1 MYNCQGAIVATFAA
15 SSLASIL
22 PTILQTLSAALVPF
36 YTKVSDVVGRA
47 QSMTFAMVF
56 YLIGY
61 TIQGTANGFLQY
73 ALGQIA
79 YGIGSTGMLTLT
91 QVLIAGK
98 LYILHISTSG
108 ERRAFVSEH
117 GSLTC
122 ITFLFLLFLDTT
134 RLINRG
140 ILFALWDLSS
150 AINVFT
156 TQPLTDPLTVHEGA
170 NWRNVY
176 LIVGLL
182 ALVGAIAILV
192 PLWYV
197 QMKTQKKGQNPERR
211 SIGWLLHEYDAVGAL
226 LITAG
231 MSLTLIPMI
240 LARTYEGNWKNGKIL
255 GMFISGVVCLALLAF
270 WEIKYTDKPIM
281 PMRIW
286 MNRTCFGG
294 LVVGFFMTVMAAMK

>member
-1 MYNCQGAIVATFAA
+1 
-15 SSLASIL
+15 
-22 PTILQTLSAALVPF
+22 
-36 YTKVSDVVGRA
+36 
-47 QSMTFAMVF
+47 
-56 YLIGY
+56 
-61 TIQGTANGFLQY
+61 
-73 ALGQIA
+73 
-79 YGIGSTGMLTLT
+79 ML
-91 QVLIAGK
+91 
-98 LYILHISTSG
+98 
-108 ERRAFVSEH
+108 FP
-117 GSLTC
+117 
-122 ITFLFLLFLDTT
+122 DTT

-150 AINVFT
+150 AVNIFT
-156 TQPLTDPLTVHEGA
+156 TQPLTDPLTIGPGA

-182 ALVGAIAILV
+182 AFVGAIAILV

-197 QMKTQKKGQNPERR
+197 QKKTHNEGQRTERR
-211 SIGWLLHEYDAVGAL
+211 SIRWLLHEYDAVGAL

-255 GMFISGVVCLALLAF
+255 GMFISGVICLALLAF
-270 WEIKYTDKPIM
+270 WEIKYTDRPIM

-294 LVVGFFMTVMAAMK
+294 LVVNFFMTVMPAMK